1 LLITLSTFIIGLIIS
16 QRDVIAINV
25 LVSFPLVGIVLC
37 MVSLFIIG
45 VKGMVNDSMEYRT
58 LSYCLLLTLPI
69 WYLATAIL
77 VVISSVLTASQYQIV
92 AFIAIFV
99 LSAGTII
106 IAKLF
111 SQRFEKKLPLLFEK
125 EKNVWKKITLKTVI
139 IIIPIYLLAFLI
151 TLAIFFVIFPTTLSL
166 FIL

>member
-1 LLITLSTFIIGLIIS
+1 
-16 QRDVIAINV
+16 
-25 LVSFPLVGIVLC
+25 
-37 MVSLFIIG
+37 
-45 VKGMVNDSMEYRT
+45 MVNDSMEYRT